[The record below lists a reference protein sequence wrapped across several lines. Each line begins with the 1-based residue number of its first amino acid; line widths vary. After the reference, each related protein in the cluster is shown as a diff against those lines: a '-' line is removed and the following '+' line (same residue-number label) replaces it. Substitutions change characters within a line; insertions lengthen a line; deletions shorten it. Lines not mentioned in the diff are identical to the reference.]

1 VEKQAKPAASP
12 KTREPLPILTEEDKK
27 TIQILNRLARE
38 SAAETEFTF
47 LGLTTST

>member
-1 VEKQAKPAASP
+1 MEKQVKAAAPKSRETLPA
-12 KTREPLPILTEEDKK
+12 LTEDDKK
-27 TIQILNRLARE
+27 TIQVLKRLAAE

>member
-1 VEKQAKPAASP
+1 MDKPSKPAASP
-12 KTREPLPILTEEDKK
+12 KTRESVPVLTEDDKK
-27 TIQILNRLARE
+27 TIQVLKRLAAE